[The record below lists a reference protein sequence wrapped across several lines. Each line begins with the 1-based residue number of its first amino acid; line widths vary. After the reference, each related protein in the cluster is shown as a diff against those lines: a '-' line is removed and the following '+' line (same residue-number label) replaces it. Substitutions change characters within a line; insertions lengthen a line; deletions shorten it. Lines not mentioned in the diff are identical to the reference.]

1 MIGGSIEALVDVHA
15 LARRCALT
23 SRIGL
28 AIFVASFQKG
38 DAMNQLNRRSLL
50 AGSIGAALVLPA
62 LPALAQVP
70 EGCGEQP
77 KTAPALQPPLL
88 LTDWAWLG
96 RYRDDNAKL
105 LASGAKVDTV
115 FLGDSITE
123 GWARN
128 DEEFFSK
135 GNVGRGISAQTSP
148 QLLVR
153 MHSDVVTLKPRVV
166 HIMVGTNDIAHN
178 TGPMTAEDTHN
189 NIMAMCEIAKA
200 HKIRVVLGS
209 VPPASKYWW
218 RPEAQPKVEAVAMN
232 DWLRGYAKTI
242 GAQFANYEAAFV
254 IAKDEVH
261 PSKEGYALMR
271 PIAEAAIKKA

>member
-1 MIGGSIEALVDVHA
+1 
-15 LARRCALT
+15 
-23 SRIGL
+23 
-28 AIFVASFQKG
+28 
-38 DAMNQLNRRSLL
+38 MNQLNRRSLL
-50 AGSIGAALVLPA
+50 AGSIGAALLLPA
-62 LPALAQVP
+62 LPAVAQVP

-77 KTAPALQPPLL
+77 KIALALQPFLL

-96 RYRDDNAKL
+96 RYREENARL
-105 LASGAKVDTV
+105 LASGAKVHTV

-153 MHSDVVTLKPRVV
+153 MHADVVALKPRVV

-178 TGPMTAEDTHN
+178 TGPMTAEDSHN

-200 HKIRVVLGS
+200 HKMRIVLGS
-209 VPPASKYWW
+209 VPPASRYWW

-242 GAQFANYEAAFV
+242 GAQFADYTAAFV

-271 PIAEAAIKKA
+271 PIAEAAIRKA

>member
-1 MIGGSIEALVDVHA
+1 
-15 LARRCALT
+15 
-23 SRIGL
+23 
-28 AIFVASFQKG
+28 
-38 DAMNQLNRRSLL
+38 MNQLNRRSLL

-62 LPALAQVP
+62 RAQVP

-123 GWARN
+123 GWARV
-128 DEEFFSK
+128 DTELFSN
-135 GNVGRGISAQTSP
+135 GNVGRGISAQTTP

-153 MHSDVVTLKPRVV
+153 MFADVVALEPRVV
-166 HIMVGTNDIAHN
+166 HIMAGTNDIAHN
-178 TGPMTAEDTHN
+178 TGPMTAVESHN
-189 NIMAMCEIAKA
+189 NFMAMCEIAKA
-200 HKIRVVLGS
+200 HRIRVVIGS

-218 RPEAQPKVEAVAMN
+218 RPEAAPKAAALAMN
-232 DWLRGYAKTI
+232 GWIRGYAKAI
-242 GAQFANYEAAFV
+242 GAQYADYATAFV
-254 IAKDEVH
+254 DAQGNVKTDLAQDEVH

-271 PIAEAAIKKA
+271 PIAEAAIRKA